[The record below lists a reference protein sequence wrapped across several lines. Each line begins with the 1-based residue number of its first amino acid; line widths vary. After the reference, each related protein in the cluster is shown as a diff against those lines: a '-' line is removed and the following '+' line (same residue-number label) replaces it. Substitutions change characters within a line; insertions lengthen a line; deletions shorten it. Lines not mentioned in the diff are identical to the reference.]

1 MRVAKGRLVLDRD
14 VMEWV
19 QATLALPGLR
29 MAPLEPAVA
38 VASTRLPG
46 ELHGDPADRL
56 IVATARHLGATLVTA
71 DAALLAY
78 ARLGHVQALPAGGQ
92 DDAQGGRARC
102 AMGSFNFRPSGLKI
116 KDLTPNSAFPFS
128 GTPAPPASPSG
139 PATTSPGRRPASDE
153 AARPPS
159 PRWT

>member
-1 MRVAKGRLVLDRD
+1 LSAVLLDTHALVWLVAGDARLSADARECIEAAAAQRSVCISAITPWEIAMLVAKGRLVLDRD

-78 ARLGHVQALPAGGQ
+78 ARLGHVQALPAGG
-92 DDAQGGRARC
+92 
-102 AMGSFNFRPSGLKI
+102 
-116 KDLTPNSAFPFS
+116 
-128 GTPAPPASPSG
+128 
-139 PATTSPGRRPASDE
+139 
-153 AARPPS
+153 
-159 PRWT
+159 